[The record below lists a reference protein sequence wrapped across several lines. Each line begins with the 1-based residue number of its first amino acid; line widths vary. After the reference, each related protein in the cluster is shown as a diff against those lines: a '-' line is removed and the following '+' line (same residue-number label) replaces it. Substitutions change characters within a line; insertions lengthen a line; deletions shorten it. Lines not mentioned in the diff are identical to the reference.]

1 MTLALVLGAVAGV
14 GALLCWRAMVPPLV
28 PLDQRLRR
36 VAGRDLAPI
45 VESAGLSGALGR
57 TLGSR
62 VGRSPGAL
70 RLSGAREADLRL
82 VGRSPEQHLGEKVL
96 LAMFGLALPVLTSL
110 LMILG
115 GVRLS
120 LGVPLAA
127 SVALAVGFFFVP
139 DLTLRAAAE
148 EQRKNFRH
156 SLGSFLDLVVI
167 GLAGGAG
174 VEGAIID
181 AASIGGGWA
190 FAQLRQAFE
199 VTAFTGETPWSALT
213 RLGAELEVPELGEL
227 AASVSLAGSEGARVR
242 ESLSAKAESLRD
254 HALSQA
260 EAEAQSATER
270 MALPVVLL
278 FVGFLLLVGYPA
290 VDAVLTGI

>member
-1 MTLALVLGAVAGV
+1 MTLALILGALAGAGV
-14 GALLCWRAMVPPLV
+14 LVTWRALAPPLV

-36 VAGRDLAPI
+36 VAGRQMAPI
-45 VESAGLSGALGR
+45 VDQPGLTGVLGR
-57 TLGSR
+57 TLGPR
-62 VGRSPGAL
+62 LGQVAGTL
-70 RLSGAREADLRL
+70 RLGGAREADLRL
-82 VGRSPEQHLGEKVL
+82 VGRSREQHLGEKVL
-96 LAMFGLALPVLTSL
+96 MALFGLALPLLTSL
-110 LMILG
+110 LMALG
-115 GVRLS
+115 GVHLS
-120 LGVPLAA
+120 LSLPLAA
-127 SVALAVGFFFVP
+127 ALGLAVVFYFVP
-139 DLTLRAAAE
+139 DLTLRSAAE
-148 EQRKNFRH
+148 EQRKGFRH
-156 SLGSFLDLVVI
+156 ALGSFLDLVVI

-174 VEGAIID
+174 VESAIVD

-199 VTAFTGETPWSALT
+199 VTAFTGETPWSALA

-254 HALSQA
+254 HALSQV